1 MATIPTP
8 SFISIK
14 EQSCV
19 FNKDGCFKFFV
30 PEKYFDTKLAEIR
43 GEYVNLFG
51 VCTYA
56 IYDKNDKLI
65 SKLKNFNLPVMFL
78 TKPDEIEVMKNV
90 KLTKNTDE
98 QDYRVLKYYRDGVV
112 IVNYEISENADNLDT
127 WYRAL
132 QYGNLPNTIPYNE
145 LQDYFIRNIGLTG
158 NSYNVSLQLIGV
170 IFSEQCRSR
179 SDSTKPF
186 RLTKDT
192 DMTNYRLVNIREVA
206 RNVSPFTAFTSEN
219 WDEALIN
226 AITTDS
232 DKESP
237 LERIMMD

>member
-78 TKPDEIEVMKNV
+78 TI
-90 KLTKNTDE
+90 L
-98 QDYRVLKYYRDGVV
+98 VLAAR
-112 IVNYEISENADNLDT
+112 IRT
-127 WYRAL
+127 TAL
-132 QYGNLPNTIPYNE
+132 ITVLRSTYLKRPTPAQTAMSIP
-145 LQDYFIRNIGLTG
+145 
-158 NSYNVSLQLIGV
+158 
-170 IFSEQCRSR
+170 
-179 SDSTKPF
+179 KPF
-186 RLTKDT
+186 MLAPLAVSRVQKTIT
-192 DMTNYRLVNIREVA
+192 IREK
-206 RNVSPFTAFTSEN
+206 
-219 WDEALIN
+219 D
-226 AITTDS
+226 AILTV
-232 DKESP
+232 
-237 LERIMMD
+237 IMFAPIRWVKQ